1 MLEPKQ
7 EFINLRVNKCK
18 EALEKQ
24 HIKTYITENK
34 EEKTLL
40 QYRQRL

>member
-24 HIKTYITENK
+24 HIRK
-34 EEKTLL
+34 
-40 QYRQRL
+40 QRRSQSAGKQFN

>member
-24 HIKTYITENK
+24 HIKTYITENRRSQSAGK
-34 EEKTLL
+34 
-40 QYRQRL
+40 QFN